1 MDFAQKGDHTHT
13 HSSFPPASRRAR
25 QLSLLFQGTVF
36 DGYISWTSLSVGYSN
51 SRQPLNRRTDLGV
64 EKKKKKGRT
73 RAPNED
79 FNTQSCRPGQG
90 VISPLVPVISARA
103 EEEERW
109 VKYRRGQ
116 LEVLGELVFHSFSAG
131 VRQCGIDPD
140 QKKNKKKK
148 TTKHSLTISFFKP
161 QIFALEREF

>member
-64 EKKKKKGRT
+64 EKKKKGRT

-131 VRQCGIDPD
+131 VRQCGIDHD
-140 QKKNKKKK
+140 QKKNNKK
-148 TTKHSLTISFFKP
+148 TKLLNTASQSVSLS
-161 QIFALEREF
+161 LRSLH